1 MEKRIKMNS
10 LVPDGYKVMLTFE
23 KYLDST
29 SLTEVHKNLIRIRA
43 SQINGCSYCVDMH
56 TQEAREAGESERR
69 IYALTV
75 WRETPF
81 FTDDERA
88 ILALTEDVTLIAE
101 RVSDVTYANAVR
113 LLGEKY
119 VAQAILAIIVI
130 NSWNRIGVATNMA
143 PEYVLE
149 SAHVVK

>member
-10 LVPDGYKVMLTFE
+10 LSPDGYKVMLSFE
-23 KYLDST
+23 KYLSGT
-29 SLTEVHKNLIRIRA
+29 SLTELHKHLIRIRA

-69 IYALTV
+69 IYALTN

-88 ILALTEDVTLIAE
+88 ILSLTEEVTLITQ
-101 RVSDVTYANAVR
+101 RLSDATYRNAVSV
-113 LLGEKY
+113 LGDKY
-119 VAQAILAIIVI
+119 VSEAIFAIIAI
-130 NSWNRIGVATNMA
+130 NGWNRIGVATNMV
-143 PEYVLE
+143 PDYQGE
-149 SAHVVK
+149 SAHIVK